1 MLEWQPPVPYTRTK
15 GGLAMKTCM
24 IRLIALASVSLF
36 VAVMPF
42 GAHAQGEAKPAAMK
56 AKAVLRAASE
66 LKWVDMPDAKG
77 VQQAVVRGNA
87 QKGAHASFAKIAAG
101 TEIPLHTHTAASR
114 SVVISGTMLEGLEG
128 QEPKELGPG
137 SYFFIPGDM
146 KHTTACKTGA
156 ECVIYTEWSDTFDLK
171 PVNP

>member
-1 MLEWQPPVPYTRTK
+1 
-15 GGLAMKTCM
+15 MKTCM

-42 GAHAQGEAKPAAMK
+42 GARAQGEAKPAANK
-56 AKAVLRAASE
+56 ARAVLRAASE
-66 LKWVDMPDAKG
+66 FKWVDVPDAKG

-87 QKGAHASFAKIAAG
+87 QKGPHASFAKFPAG
-101 TEIPLHTHTAASR
+101 TEIPLHTHTATSR

-137 SYFFIPGDM
+137 SYFFIPGDV
-146 KHTTACKTGA
+146 KHTTACKAGA
-156 ECVIYTEWSDTFDLK
+156 ECVIYTEWSDAFDLK